1 MILSAYY
8 NIILEIL
15 KNLMEKNLKYD
26 ILLRKEGKGLPEDIK
41 TELISGNKSEINIR
55 LDVFEGPFDL
65 LLALLERNKLEI
77 TDIKISLIA
86 DQYLD
91 VLSQNFDME
100 IASEFLVTASWLL
113 HLKSKKLLP
122 KPEKEEEEIT
132 EEELI
137 RRLTH
142 YKKYKDV
149 TPELTEKYLYWS
161 KSYYKMPEPL
171 NYPKKYEPPV
181 IEKDEFL
188 SCYADIRTRYL
199 LRQNDNREKMERI
212 LKVEK
217 VSLKDKMKQV
227 VAKVMSKT
235 KAKFSELFS
244 PKKSSKTEIVT
255 GFLALL
261 ELTRRKR
268 VKAEQKENFGEILIT
283 PGEEINDSN
292 FDFAGDG
299 DINADF
305 ENADFSTGG
314 V

>member
-1 MILSAYY
+1 MPD
-8 NIILEIL
+8 EV
-15 KNLMEKNLKYD
+15 
-26 ILLRKEGKGLPEDIK
+26 
-41 TELISGNKSEINIR
+41 KSEINIR

-91 VLSQNFDME
+91 VLRQNFDME

-137 RRLTH
+137 RRLTQ

-149 TPELTEKYLYWS
+149 TPEITERYLYWS
-161 KSYYKMPEPL
+161 KSHYKMPEPL
-171 NYPKKYEPPV
+171 NYPKKYAPPEIDKAELAFYYNDV
-181 IEKDEFL
+181 
-188 SCYADIRTRYL
+188 RTRYL

-227 VAKVMSKT
+227 VANVIRRT

-244 PKKSSKTEIVT
+244 PKKNSKAEIVT

-283 PGEEINDSN
+283 PGEDINDSN
-292 FDFAGDG
+292 FDFASDG

-305 ENADFSTGG
+305 ESTEFGTGG
-314 V
+314 VL

>member
-1 MILSAYY
+1 MSD
-8 NIILEIL
+8 EF
-15 KNLMEKNLKYD
+15 
-26 ILLRKEGKGLPEDIK
+26 
-41 TELISGNKSEINIR
+41 KSEINIR

-86 DQYLD
+86 DQYID
-91 VLSQNFDME
+91 VLSQNFD
-100 IASEFLVTASWLL
+100 FLVMASWLL

-137 RRLTH
+137 RRLTQ

-149 TPELTEKYLYWS
+149 TPEITERYLYWS
-161 KSYYKMPEPL
+161 KSHYKMPEPL
-171 NYPKKYEPPV
+171 EYPKKYEPPV
-181 IEKDEFL
+181 IDKNEFAA
-188 SCYADIRTRYL
+188 CFAEVRTRYNI
-199 LRQNDNREKMERI
+199 RQNDNREKMERI

-227 VAKVMSKT
+227 VASVIKRAKT
-235 KAKFSELFS
+235 KFSELFS
-244 PKKSSKTEIVT
+244 SDKSSKAEIVT

-268 VKAEQKENFGEILIT
+268 VKAEQKENFGEIVIL
-283 PGEEINDSN
+283 PGEEIEDGD
-292 FDFAGDG
+292 FDFAGDSELNG
-299 DINADF
+299 DF
-305 ENADFSTGG
+305 ENETFGSGG
-314 V
+314 IIG

>member
-1 MILSAYY
+1 MS
-8 NIILEIL
+8 E
-15 KNLMEKNLKYD
+15 EF
-26 ILLRKEGKGLPEDIK
+26 K
-41 TELISGNKSEINIR
+41 TEINIR

-86 DQYLD
+86 DQYID

-100 IASEFLVTASWLL
+100 IASEFLVMASWLL

-137 RRLTH
+137 RRLTQ

-149 TPELTEKYLYWS
+149 TPEITERYLYWS
-161 KSYYKMPEPL
+161 KSHYKMPEPL
-171 NYPKKYEPPV
+171 DYPKKYEPPE
-181 IEKDEFL
+181 IDKNEFAA
-188 SCYADIRTRYL
+188 CFGEVRTRYFI
-199 LRQNDNREKMERI
+199 RQNDNREKMERI

-227 VAKVMSKT
+227 VANVIKKAKT
-235 KAKFSELFS
+235 KFSELFS
-244 PKKSSKTEIVT
+244 PEKSSNAEIVT

-268 VKAEQKENFGEILIT
+268 VKAEQKENFGEIVIL
-283 PGEEINDSN
+283 PGEEINDRD
-292 FDFAGDG
+292 FDFAGDSELNG
-299 DINADF
+299 DF
-305 ENADFSTGG
+305 ENESFGDGLLS
-314 V
+314 

>member
-1 MILSAYY
+1 MSEEY
-8 NIILEIL
+8 
-15 KNLMEKNLKYD
+15 
-26 ILLRKEGKGLPEDIK
+26 K
-41 TELISGNKSEINIR
+41 TEINIR

-65 LLALLERNKLEI
+65 LLALLEKNKLEI

-113 HLKSKKLLP
+113 HMKSKKLLP

-137 RRLTH
+137 RRLTQ

-149 TPELTEKYLYWS
+149 TPEITEKYLYWS

-171 NYPKKYEPPV
+171 EYPKKYEPPV
-181 IEKDEFL
+181 IDKNEFAA
-188 SCYADIRTRYL
+188 CFADVRTRYL

-227 VAKVMSKT
+227 VSNVIRKAKT
-235 KAKFSELFS
+235 KFSELFS
-244 PKKSSKTEIVT
+244 PKKSSRAEIVT

-268 VKAEQKENFGEILIT
+268 VKADQNENFGEIIIT

-299 DINADF
+299 EIGSDF
-305 ENADFSTGG
+305 EIS
-314 V
+314 

>member
-1 MILSAYY
+1 MPE
-8 NIILEIL
+8 EI
-15 KNLMEKNLKYD
+15 
-26 ILLRKEGKGLPEDIK
+26 
-41 TELISGNKSEINIR
+41 KSEINIR

-137 RRLTH
+137 RRLTQ

-149 TPELTEKYLYWS
+149 TPEITERYLYWS
-161 KSYYKMPEPL
+161 KSHYKMPEPL
-171 NYPKKYEPPV
+171 NYPKKYDPPE
-181 IEKDEFL
+181 IDKAEFAF
-188 SCYADIRTRYL
+188 CYNDVRTRYL

-227 VAKVMSKT
+227 VANVIRRT

-244 PKKSSKTEIVT
+244 PKKSSRAEIVT

-268 VKAEQKENFGEILIT
+268 VKAEQKENFGEIFIT
-283 PGEEINDSN
+283 PGEDINDSN
-292 FDFAGDG
+292 FDFASDG

-305 ENADFSTGG
+305 ESTEFGTGG
-314 V
+314 IL

>member
-1 MILSAYY
+1 MPE
-8 NIILEIL
+8 EI
-15 KNLMEKNLKYD
+15 
-26 ILLRKEGKGLPEDIK
+26 
-41 TELISGNKSEINIR
+41 KSEINIR

-137 RRLTH
+137 RRLTQ

-149 TPELTEKYLYWS
+149 TPEITERYLYWS
-161 KSYYKMPEPL
+161 KSHYKMPEPL
-171 NYPKKYEPPV
+171 NYPKKYDPPE
-181 IEKDEFL
+181 IDKAEFAF
-188 SCYADIRTRYL
+188 CYNDVRTRYL

-227 VAKVMSKT
+227 VANVIRRT

-244 PKKSSKTEIVT
+244 PQKSSKAEIVT

-268 VKAEQKENFGEILIT
+268 VKAEQKENFGEIFIT
-283 PGEEINDSN
+283 PGEDINDSN
-292 FDFAGDG
+292 FDFASDG

-305 ENADFSTGG
+305 ESTEFGTGG
-314 V
+314 IL

>member
-1 MILSAYY
+1 
-8 NIILEIL
+8 
-15 KNLMEKNLKYD
+15 MEVNDLPDGY
-26 ILLRKEGKGLPEDIK
+26 KEENK
-41 TELISGNKSEINIR
+41 TEINIK

-86 DQYLD
+86 DQYID

-113 HLKSKKLLP
+113 HLKSKKILP

-137 RRLTH
+137 RRLTQ

-149 TPELTEKYLYWS
+149 TPEITEKYLYWS
-161 KSYYKMPEPL
+161 KSFYKMPEPL
-171 NYPKKYEPPV
+171 EYPKKYEPPV
-181 IEKDEFL
+181 IEKSSFASLYKEVK
-188 SCYADIRTRYL
+188 TRYD

-217 VSLKDKMKQV
+217 VSLRDKMKQV
-227 VAKVMSKT
+227 VSNIVRKT
-235 KAKFSELFS
+235 KAKFSEIFA
-244 PKKSSKTEIVT
+244 PHKSSRAEIVT

-268 VKAEQKENFGEILIT
+268 VKAEQKENFGEIIIT
-283 PGEEINDSN
+283 AGEELNDGN
-292 FDFAGDG
+292 FDFAESSELE
-299 DINADF
+299 AEF
-305 ENADFSTGG
+305 ENGG
-314 V
+314 FGNGSIYE

>member
-1 MILSAYY
+1 
-8 NIILEIL
+8 
-15 KNLMEKNLKYD
+15 MEVNDLPDGY
-26 ILLRKEGKGLPEDIK
+26 KEENK
-41 TELISGNKSEINIR
+41 TEINIK

-86 DQYLD
+86 DQYID

-113 HLKSKKLLP
+113 HLKSKKILP

-137 RRLTH
+137 RRLTQ

-149 TPELTEKYLYWS
+149 TPEITEKYLYWS
-161 KSYYKMPEPL
+161 KSFYKMPEPL
-171 NYPKKYEPPV
+171 EYPKKYEPPV
-181 IEKDEFL
+181 IEKSSFASLYNEVK
-188 SCYADIRTRYL
+188 TRYD

-217 VSLKDKMKQV
+217 VSLRDKMKQV
-227 VAKVMSKT
+227 VSNIVRKT
-235 KAKFSELFS
+235 KAKFSEIFA
-244 PKKSSKTEIVT
+244 PNKSSRAEIVT

-268 VKAEQKENFGEILIT
+268 VKAEQKENFGEIIIT
-283 PGEEINDSN
+283 AGEELNDGN
-292 FDFAGDG
+292 FDFAESSELE
-299 DINADF
+299 AEF
-305 ENADFSTGG
+305 ENGG
-314 V
+314 FGNESIYE

>member
-1 MILSAYY
+1 MSD
-8 NIILEIL
+8 EF
-15 KNLMEKNLKYD
+15 
-26 ILLRKEGKGLPEDIK
+26 
-41 TELISGNKSEINIR
+41 KSEINIR

-86 DQYLD
+86 DQYID

-100 IASEFLVTASWLL
+100 IASEFLVMASWLL

-137 RRLTH
+137 RRLTQ

-149 TPELTEKYLYWS
+149 TPEITERYLYWS
-161 KSYYKMPEPL
+161 KSHYKMPEPL
-171 NYPKKYEPPV
+171 EYPKKYEPPV
-181 IEKDEFL
+181 IDKNEFA
-188 SCYADIRTRYL
+188 SCFAEVRTRYL
-199 LRQNDNREKMERI
+199 IRQNDNREKMERI

-227 VAKVMSKT
+227 VSSVIKKAKT
-235 KAKFSELFS
+235 KFSELFS
-244 PKKSSKTEIVT
+244 SEKSSKAEIVT

-268 VKAEQKENFGEILIT
+268 VKAEQKENFGEIVIL
-283 PGEEINDSN
+283 PGEEINDGD
-292 FDFAGDG
+292 FDFAGDSELN
-299 DINADF
+299 DDF
-305 ENADFSTGG
+305 ENGSFG
-314 V
+314 VGLLS

>member
-1 MILSAYY
+1 MSSEYK
-8 NIILEIL
+8 E
-15 KNLMEKNLKYD
+15 EK
-26 ILLRKEGKGLPEDIK
+26 
-41 TELISGNKSEINIR
+41 KSEINIK

-86 DQYLD
+86 DQYID
-91 VLSQNFDME
+91 VLNQNFDME

-113 HLKSKKLLP
+113 HLKSKKILP

-137 RRLTH
+137 RRLTE

-149 TPELTEKYLYWS
+149 TPEITEKYSYWS
-161 KSYYKMPEPL
+161 RSFYKMPENL
-171 NYPKKYEPPV
+171 DFPKKYEPPI
-181 IEKDEFL
+181 IEKIDFAK
-188 SCYADIRTRYL
+188 CYKEVHTRYE

-227 VAKVMSKT
+227 VANVIK
-235 KAKFSELFS
+235 KAKTRFSDIFS
-244 PKKSSKTEIVT
+244 PKKSSKAEIVT

-268 VKAEQKENFGEILIT
+268 VKAEQTENFGEITIL
-283 PGEEINDSN
+283 PGEEINDGN
-292 FDFAGDG
+292 FEYLESSELEAE
-299 DINADF
+299 F
-305 ENADFSTGG
+305 ENGDF
-314 V
+314 

>member
-1 MILSAYY
+1 MSE
-8 NIILEIL
+8 EI
-15 KNLMEKNLKYD
+15 
-26 ILLRKEGKGLPEDIK
+26 
-41 TELISGNKSEINIR
+41 KSEINIR

-65 LLALLERNKLEI
+65 LLALLERNKLDI

-137 RRLTH
+137 RRLTQ

-149 TPELTEKYLYWS
+149 TPEITERYLYWS
-161 KSYYKMPEPL
+161 KSHYKMPEPL
-171 NYPKKYEPPV
+171 NYPKKYNPPE
-181 IEKDEFL
+181 IDKEEFAF
-188 SCYADIRTRYL
+188 CYNDVRTRYL

-227 VAKVMSKT
+227 VANVIRRT

-244 PKKSSKTEIVT
+244 PKKSSKAEIVT

-268 VKAEQKENFGEILIT
+268 VKTEQKENFGEIFIT
-283 PGEEINDSN
+283 PGEDINDSN
-292 FDFAGDG
+292 FDFASDS

-305 ENADFSTGG
+305 ESAEIGIGG